1 MMACNQE
8 LPSPRGLD
16 LLSKNSHSNL
26 TPTIFYPSDHN
37 IDLQSFSTHALSVV
51 RTLKKAGYEAY
62 IVGGCIRDLLLKTE
76 PKDFDISTSAKPEEV
91 KTLFKNC
98 ILVGKRFRLAH
109 IRFPNQII
117 EVATFRSGSNEED
130 SLITKDNLWGSAE
143 EDVLRRDFTINGLF
157 YDPSAEIII
166 DYTGGVEDL
175 KNRYLR
181 TIGDPFLRFKQDPV
195 RMLRLLKIL
204 SRYAFTVDPKT
215 LEALQESC
223 HELVKSSQPRVF
235 EEIIKVLS
243 SGESTI
249 FFQLA
254 SEHRVLEIL
263 FPYMAKAFSLSKTL
277 QDQTF
282 ACLTALDT
290 KIQKRSF
297 CSERHFLLAIL
308 LFPIVNFN
316 VRYKYSQYPTMTIQS
331 TFDYI
336 RNFLTEFFADSF
348 TSCSKKNFIL
358 TTLLL
363 QMQYRLTP
371 LNAMKKEKK
380 SFFNRRLLR
389 HAYFRE
395 ALYLLEIRSKVYP
408 KVEATYGEWLKHYEL
423 ASE

>member
-8 LPSPRGLD
+8 LLSPRGLD

-76 PKDFDISTSAKPEEV
+76 PKDFDRYRNRNLKEV

-215 LEALQESC
+215 LEALQESR

-331 TFDYI
+331 IFDYI

-395 ALYLLEIRSKVYP
+395 ALYLLEIRSKVYL

>member
-8 LPSPRGLD
+8 ILPPRGLD
-16 LLSKNSHSNL
+16 LLSENSHSNL
-26 TPTIFYPSDHN
+26 APTIFYSSDHN
-37 IDLQSFSTHALSVV
+37 IDLQSFSPHALSVV
-51 RTLKKAGYEAY
+51 KTLKKAGYEAY
-62 IVGGCIRDLLLKTE
+62 IVGGCIRDLLLKTK

-91 KTLFKNC
+91 KALFKNC

-157 YDPSAEIII
+157 YDPSEEVII

-175 KNRYLR
+175 RNRYLR

-215 LEALQESC
+215 LEALQESRYD
-223 HELVKSSQPRVF
+223 LVKSSQPRVF
-235 EEIIKVLS
+235 EELIKVLNS
-243 SGESTI
+243 SESTI

-254 SEHRVLEIL
+254 SEYRILEIL

-282 ACLTALDT
+282 ACLTALDKKT
-290 KIQKRSF
+290 RQRS
-297 CSERHFLLAIL
+297 CCLERHLLLAVL

-316 VRYKYSQYPTMTIQS
+316 VRYKYSQYPTMSIQS
-331 TFDYI
+331 IFDYI
-336 RNFLTEFFADSF
+336 RNFLTEFFADPF

-371 LNAMKKEKK
+371 PSPLKKEKK
-380 SFFNRRLLR
+380 SFFNKKLLR
-389 HAYFRE
+389 HTYFLE

-408 KVEATYGEWLKHYEL
+408 KVEPIYNEWLKHYEL
-423 ASE
+423 YSE